1 MKTLLVALFVL
12 TLLLAACGGSP
23 AAPTAAPAAPTAPAA
38 ATTAPAAP
46 AATSAPAATAVPA
59 ATTAPAPTVAPTA
72 TPAPTAVPAPVGSP
86 QDAVVAA
93 LQALL
98 QAGPYRTKTT
108 IVAGSD
114 TINLVGEMIP
124 PDKLHTRMTSG
135 SFESETIVIG
145 DAVWSKRDGA
155 WSVLPVSGKEML
167 QSAFPALA
175 VDQLIGTISNAGS
188 AGTETVDGEPTN
200 VYTYT
205 STTDLGAGSQVI
217 SAVKL
222 WVSARRGVPVKQE
235 VVGEAGGVQSTT
247 VQTIEY
253 DPTITIAAPM

>member
-1 MKTLLVALFVL
+1 MKPLLVALFVL

-23 AAPTAAPAAPTAPAA
+23 AAPTSAPAP
-38 ATTAPAAP
+38 TTAPAAP
-46 AATSAPAATAVPA
+46 AATSAPAAT
-59 ATTAPAPTVAPTA
+59 TAPAPTVAPTAAPAATA

-86 QDAVVAA
+86 QDAIVAA

-124 PDKLHTRMTSG
+124 PDKLHTMMTTA

-175 VDQLIGTISNAGS
+175 VDQLIGTISK
-188 AGTETVDGEPTN
+188 AGTAGTDTVDGEPTN

-205 STTDLGAGSQVI
+205 STTDLGSGSQVV